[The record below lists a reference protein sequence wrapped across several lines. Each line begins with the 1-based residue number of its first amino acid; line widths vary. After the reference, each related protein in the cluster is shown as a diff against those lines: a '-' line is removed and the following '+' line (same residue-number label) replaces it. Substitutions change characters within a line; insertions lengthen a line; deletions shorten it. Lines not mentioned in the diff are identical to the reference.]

1 MVLTGLQLRTLNS
14 NPFANADYGWLI
26 QHGAVAT
33 GTVDIQ
39 LVVQGNRTDTVRILN
54 IKPAANCTNP
64 LHGTMFYSP
73 SAGSDPITQLN
84 MNLDDPDIPA
94 SYTENRQVDGMVQG
108 KTISDYFGHNTVS
121 LSNGE
126 QFTFD
131 IHVSTALHYC
141 QFSLDM
147 TVVDG
152 TKTVVESVNNHDAP
166 FRVTALYGK
175 KRDLLPT
182 FSRYSVVYLG
192 GVATPKG
199 HNGWTLVP
207 ATQAKEMLDP

>member
-1 MVLTGLQLRTLNS
+1 MLLTAPQLRVLNS

-26 QHGAVAT
+26 RHGAVAT

-39 LVVQGNRTDTVRILN
+39 LVFQGNRTHTVRILN
-54 IKPAANCTNP
+54 IKPVEKCTRP
-64 LHGTMFYSP
+64 LGGTIFYAP
-73 SAGSDPITQLN
+73 SAGSDSITQLN
-84 MNLDDPDIPA
+84 INLDSPGAPA
-94 SYTENRQVDGMVQG
+94 SYTQNHQVNGMPEG

-131 IHVSTALHYC
+131 IHASTALHYC
-141 QFSLDM
+141 QFTFDM

-152 TKTVVESVNNHDAP
+152 AKTVVETVDNHGAP
-166 FRVTALYGK
+166 FRVTAIYHK
-175 KRDLLPT
+175 NHDIIPI
-182 FSRYSVVYLG
+182 FSQYSAVYLG

-199 HNGWTLVP
+199 DNGWTLVP
-207 ATQAKEMLDP
+207 PAQANRSLSP